1 MFLTVVQTVDA
12 IVGKPEG
19 RNVAGHKK
27 CDTCWR
33 EKAIMVLIGGEE
45 MSVLFKQV
53 EEVTDLGPRVG
64 FLFKNFKSLNSSFL
78 AYDI

>member
-12 IVGKPEG
+12 LAGKPEG

-45 MSVLFKQV
+45 MSVLFK
-53 EEVTDLGPRVG
+53 
-64 FLFKNFKSLNSSFL
+64 
-78 AYDI
+78 